1 MIHPYC
7 RAQDTGNRSDVR
19 WLTLTDSSGAGLRV
33 TAGTEV
39 VNFAVWPF
47 TMADLEAATHSY
59 QLPRRDALTVNID
72 HQLHGVGGDNSWGAL
87 THPQYTLPGDK
98 PYEYSFT
105 LSPIAAQQ

>member
-1 MIHPYC
+1 M
-7 RAQDTGNRSDVR
+7 
-19 WLTLTDSSGAGLRV
+19 
-33 TAGTEV
+33 